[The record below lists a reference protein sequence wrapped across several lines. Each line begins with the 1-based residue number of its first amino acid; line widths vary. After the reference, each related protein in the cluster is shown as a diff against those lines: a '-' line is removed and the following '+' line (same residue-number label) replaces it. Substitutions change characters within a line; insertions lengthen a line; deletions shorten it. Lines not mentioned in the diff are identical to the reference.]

1 MTEHQNYLRDAL
13 EKNKQWLEYDQQ
25 REAYVKAILA
35 RMLWLEKQLNEASR
49 TQQQQHNEDHSVEEK
64 IRQMKEHYEGLLQ
77 KAKDELDVLREEVD
91 KIHQNLVDTQNW
103 CKEREKEVEE
113 LKQQLQTERLESS
126 QEDHYYTVVE
136 EQHLRDETNDLQ
148 ERLKEERRRSAN
160 SELQANLYQRFM
172 LNHHHAGQE
181 EIADLKR
188 QRDQQDES
196 ACEVM
201 PGPSQLSRDGWAS
214 MTHGNLMDESF
225 LECPSCQAEY
235 PASHY
240 RELMSHLE
248 ICLD

>member
-160 SELQANLYQRFM
+160 SELQ
-172 LNHHHAGQE
+172 
-181 EIADLKR
+181 
-188 QRDQQDES
+188 RDQQDES